1 MEIKGDYV
9 IEADQQ
15 TVWGALN
22 DPDVLAQVI
31 PGCDSITQESENE
44 LDATV
49 TAKVG
54 PVKAKFKGRVTL
66 SEVQPPNSY
75 VLTGEGKGGAA
86 GFAKGSA
93 HVQLEPI
100 DDQSTQLRYT
110 VTANVGGKLAQIGQ
124 RYIDSTATKFADDF
138 FSKFSDIAKARAA
151 GDAEPSAKTAET
163 QSDPAAEPVLA
174 ASAPVTGETVAPAP
188 ATVSP
193 AAASPGDAPQSA
205 PGGLSPWVWIAG
217 LTVIIAA
224 LVALAGRMP
233 G

>member
-15 TVWGALN
+15 TVWDALN

-31 PGCDSITQESENE
+31 PGCESIIQESDTE

-66 SEVQPPNSY
+66 SEVQPPESY

-138 FSKFSDIAKARAA
+138 FSKFSDLAKARAA
-151 GDAEPSAKTAET
+151 GDAIPAPETAET
-163 QSDPAAEPVLA
+163 PNESSAEPVLEA
-174 ASAPVTGETVAPAP
+174 GAPVAEVASSPAPASAPDA
-188 ATVSP
+188 
-193 AAASPGDAPQSA
+193 APQSA

-217 LTVIIAA
+217 LTIVIAA

-233 G
+233 H